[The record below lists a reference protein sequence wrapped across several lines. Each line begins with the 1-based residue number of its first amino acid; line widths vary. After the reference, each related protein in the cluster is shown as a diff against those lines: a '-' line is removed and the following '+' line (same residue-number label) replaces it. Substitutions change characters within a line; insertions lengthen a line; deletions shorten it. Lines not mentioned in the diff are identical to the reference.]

1 MPRAGAIA
9 APSPPSAPLADSS
22 EIFRPYALMQPI
34 VTPPSPAQAPMQIHA
49 VPLAQEAAPRTTE
62 AIPRTGDST
71 AIRTEFAVDLGGDT
85 TMDGLRA
92 LWANL
97 RGNHGAALGNLRPL
111 VSLREGTKPGSMEL
125 RLVAGPLANAG
136 SAARTCASLQ
146 SKGVSCQTTVFD
158 GQRLALR

>member
-1 MPRAGAIA
+1 
-9 APSPPSAPLADSS
+9 
-22 EIFRPYALMQPI
+22 
-34 VTPPSPAQAPMQIHA
+34 MQIHA
-49 VPLAQEAAPRTTE
+49 VPFAQDAAPRTTE

-111 VSLREGTKPGSMEL
+111 VSLREGTKPGSIEL